1 MTPYKAM
8 FGVEAFDFGVDFNL
22 TVRREAE
29 PTREELAEHI
39 EDLHR
44 ELYDRSWKAKQDSKK
59 AYVRAVKETKVSAG
73 GYGGILYPPDDL
85 DVGRKMKTLW
95 LGPYVVRKRLSGV
108 SYMIASEARPEKESR
123 VHVNRLRKW
132 SKDLR

>member
-73 GYGGILYPPDDL
+73 GYGGILLPPRRSRRWTQDEDPV
-85 DVGRKMKTLW
+85 VGALC
-95 LGPYVVRKRLSGV
+95 GE
-108 SYMIASEARPEKESR
+108 EAT
-123 VHVNRLRKW
+123 VGC
-132 SKDLR
+132 